1 MKETTKHILDRYS
14 NTHVFIH
21 LMQECILEAANEII
35 ACYKNGGKLLIC
47 GNGGSNAD
55 ADHIAGELIKGFVK
69 QRRIDK
75 KIAEKIENF
84 GAREMIDKLQ
94 GSLPVINLGA
104 HTSLITAV
112 ANDIGAEMI
121 FAQQVMGYG
130 KKGDLLI
137 GITTSGNS
145 EDVIYAGIVA
155 RAKEMHTILL
165 TGGDGGKAK
174 GVFEVSLAVP
184 ETTTADIQDMHSVIY
199 HALCMMI
206 ENEFW
211 EI

>member
-1 MKETTKHILDRYS
+1 MRPLQDY
-14 NTHVFIH
+14 
-21 LMQECILEAANEII
+21 MLEAADKI
-35 ACYKNGGKLLIC
+35 ATCYRNGGKLLIC

-55 ADHIAGELIKGFVK
+55 ADHIAGELVKGFVK

-75 KIAEKIENF
+75 QIAEKIESF
-84 GAREMIDKLQ
+84 GAQEMVDKLQ

-130 KKGDLLI
+130 KKEDLLI

-145 EDVIYAGIVA
+145 IDVIYAGIVA
-155 RAKEMHTILL
+155 KAKEMHTILL
-165 TGGDGGKAK
+165 TGGNGGKAK
-174 GVFEVSLAVP
+174 EVFGLSLVVP
-184 ETTTADIQDMHSVIY
+184 ETTTADIQDMHSIIY
-199 HALCMMI
+199 HALCMMV

>member
-1 MKETTKHILDRYS
+1 MKETTKSILNKYAQ
-14 NTHVFIH
+14 THTFMCS
-21 LMQECILEAANEII
+21 MQDCILKTADEIT
-35 ACYKNGGKLLIC
+35 ACFRNGGKLLIC

-55 ADHIAGELIKGFVK
+55 ADHIAGELVKGFVK
-69 QRRIDK
+69 QRRIDGQTAK
-75 KIAEKIENF
+75 KIKDF
-84 GAREMIDKLQ
+84 GAQGMVEKLQ

-145 EDVIYAGIVA
+145 TDVIYAGIVA
-155 RAKEMHTILL
+155 KAKEMHSILL

-174 GVFEVSLAVP
+174 KVFGDFLTVP
-184 ETTTADIQDMHSVIY
+184 STVTADIQDMHSVVY
-199 HALCMMI
+199 HALCMMV